1 MRAQE
6 RRRAGLHP
14 FPERCDPV
22 RRSPERLAWTVLFA
36 SLFVCCALAVGVPTA
51 VLALY
56 NTATVE
62 AGINVRLQAGQMSVW
77 RPTQTDQDPPSVVSL
92 DGYDISEGSA
102 IALSADSAGLLTLMD
117 NTSSPAVPLLTVQ
130 LYANTRLRVERA
142 RLPRFGAS
150 TLGNEYVL
158 QLADGRIQVTA
169 HPAGR
174 NFTLR
179 VTSDQG
185 WALTTAPGMYSF
197 EQVGDALRLQV
208 IEGSLTGT
216 TRDGDMSLNLR
227 SGQRT
232 VVTASSVAGALPPP
246 RSLIRNGEFKAALQ
260 PVWQVE
266 ALTAQQDAPA
276 GTARIIQEGATRALL
291 LERMGDRLGW
301 GRTGV
306 IQSLDARVDGARD
319 LRLVLDFAILFQ
331 ELPVCASLGSECPLF
346 VSITWRD
353 TKDGVRE
360 WFQGFYAVG
369 TPQIVAGAPVLP
381 DTVLSNPQRKH
392 VKMPLGQRM
401 RWQTENLLPYLPN
414 VQTIESIKI
423 YAEGHAV
430 RAQINAVELL
440 VD

>member
-1 MRAQE
+1 M
-6 RRRAGLHP
+6 
-14 FPERCDPV
+14 
-22 RRSPERLAWTVLFA
+22 AWTVLFA

-62 AGINVRLQAGQMSVW
+62 AGINVKLQAGQMSVW
-77 RPTQTDQDPPSVVSL
+77 RPTQTDRDPPSVVSL
-92 DGYDISEGSA
+92 DGYNIDEGST

-117 NTSSPAVPLLTVQ
+117 STSAPPVPLLTVQ

-142 RLPRFGAS
+142 RLPRFSAS
-150 TLGNEYVL
+150 AGGNEYVL
-158 QLADGRIQVTA
+158 QLADGRIQVAA
-169 HPAGR
+169 HQAGR
-174 NFTLR
+174 KFTLR
-179 VTSDQG
+179 IASDHGQ
-185 WALTTAPGMYSF
+185 ALTTAPGIYSF
-197 EQVGDALRLQV
+197 ERVGGALRLHV
-208 IEGSLTGT
+208 VEGNLTAT
-216 TRDGDMSLNLR
+216 TRNGDMSLNLR

-232 VVTASSVAGALPPP
+232 VVTASSAAGALPPP
-246 RSLIRNGEFKAALQ
+246 RNLVHNGEFKAALQ

-266 ALTAQQDAPA
+266 ALTAQQGAPIGA
-276 GTARIIQEGATRALL
+276 TRIIQEGTNRALL
-291 LERMGDRLGW
+291 LERMGDQLGW

-306 IQSLDARVDGARD
+306 VQSLDARVDGARD

-360 WFQGFYAVG
+360 WFQGFYAIG

-381 DTVLSNPQRKH
+381 DTILSNPQRKH
-392 VKMPLGQRM
+392 VRMPLGQRM
-401 RWQTENLLPYLPN
+401 RWETENLLPYLPN
-414 VQTIESIKI
+414 VQTIEYIKI

-430 RAQINAVELL
+430 RTQINAVELL